1 MALIIIIGFL
11 EIVLLI
17 IINEINNMDK
27 QSQSMNNKII
37 NDETFINNDYKENI
51 KNDINVNYSI
61 NN

>member
-1 MALIIIIGFL
+1 
-11 EIVLLI
+11 
-17 IINEINNMDK
+17 MDK
-27 QSQSMNNKII
+27 QPQNMNNKII

>member
-1 MALIIIIGFL
+1 
-11 EIVLLI
+11 
-17 IINEINNMDK
+17 MDK